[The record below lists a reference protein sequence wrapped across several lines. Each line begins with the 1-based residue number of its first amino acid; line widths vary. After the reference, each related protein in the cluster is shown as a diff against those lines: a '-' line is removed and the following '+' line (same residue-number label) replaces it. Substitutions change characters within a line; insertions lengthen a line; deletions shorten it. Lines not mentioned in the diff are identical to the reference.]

1 MKLIELHILQ
11 SFPVTCL
18 NRDDLGSPKSALF
31 GGASRARISSQCLK
45 RAIRHTAAAL
55 CPDSFQGQR
64 TRLVIDPLIARLT
77 KAGADSQKATEAAK
91 EVADALATLDEKA
104 EKEGKL
110 KVKTLMFLSPAEL
123 DAITAALWEVMR
135 AGGKTKEL
143 AKAAAKAAKSAALKD
158 AADIA
163 IFGRMVASDHSL
175 TVEGAGLFSH
185 ALSTHKTDNEVD
197 FFAAV
202 DDAQSRDES
211 GAGMTGTLEFNSATY
226 YRYSGLNLGLLWSGK
241 PNQPGHLETLA
252 PEERRNVVDAFLR
265 AAVLAVPG
273 ARKNSMNGAT
283 LPAYVLGL
291 VKDQGQPLQLINAF
305 ETPVNSKNGIAAK
318 SIEALR
324 AHHEQLKKTWNITT
338 KTEIAIPEVDLN
350 TFCARIL
357 DAAFS
362 S

>member
-45 RAIRHTAAAL
+45 RAIRLKATEL

-64 TRLVIDPLIARLT
+64 TRLVVEPLIERLT
-77 KAGADSQKATEAAK
+77 KTGIARDKTAEAAK
-91 EVADALATLDEKA
+91 AVAGELATLDEKA
-104 EKEGKL
+104 EKDGKL

-123 DAITAALWEVMR
+123 DAIAAAL
-135 AGGKTKEL
+135 ADALKASGKPKDL
-143 AKAAAKAAKSAALKD
+143 AKAAAKAARNVALKD

-185 ALSTHKTDNEVD
+185 ALSTHKVDNEVD

-202 DDAQSRDES
+202 DDAQSRDEA

-226 YRYSGLNLGLLWSGK
+226 YRYAALNLCLLEE
-241 PNQPGHLETLA
+241 HLAALNAGQKRT
-252 PEERRNVVDAFLR
+252 VVDAFIR

-283 LPAYVLGL
+283 LPSYVLGL
-291 VKDQGQPLQLINAF
+291 VKEQGQPLQLINAF
-305 ETPVNSKNGIAAK
+305 ETPVTSHNGFA
-318 SIEALR
+318 SPSVEALKT
-324 AHHEQLKKTWNITT
+324 HHEQLKKTWNITT
-338 KTEIAIPEVDLN
+338 KAEAAIPEVDLN

-362 S
+362 K